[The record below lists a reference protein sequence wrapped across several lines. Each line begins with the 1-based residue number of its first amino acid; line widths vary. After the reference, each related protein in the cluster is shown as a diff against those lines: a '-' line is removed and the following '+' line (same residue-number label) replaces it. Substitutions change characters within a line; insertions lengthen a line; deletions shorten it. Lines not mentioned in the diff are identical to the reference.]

1 MELTHYIRLV
11 RKWAWLLILAGFVAA
26 GITFVVNVRRPPVF
40 QASTTLSIGRFIEAP
55 NPNSGDIR
63 TGIDLAQTYAQLVT
77 TFNVLQATVEALG
90 LPISPD
96 SLRSSI
102 TTRILPGTS
111 LLVVTVSSDN
121 PVVAADLANT
131 LAEQLIAQ
139 SPTNLTPEQQQQ
151 VAFLNAQI
159 QDLTV
164 QVQQSRQQLD
174 QVNAQL
180 SSTTTPQQLEA
191 LTIQRNAIID
201 QINSAQANI
210 ARFTETIASL
220 QQRTNALDI
229 VERARIPTQQSSS
242 RIETTVLLGA
252 IVGVAL
258 AFGVVLLIEYLDDTI
273 RTTEDATQTLAVPVL
288 GAIVRFGKR
297 PDRYDEMLLTNY
309 PSMSPIAEGYRT
321 ARTNMLFSESKD
333 HKRVFVVTSANPQE
347 GKTVTTVNLAIAM
360 AQAGLQVLLID
371 ADLRRPRVHEAF
383 KLENTVGLTTL
394 LFSTPDLTN
403 NDPTASEQ
411 ARFPALAK
419 CVQYTGVPKLRV
431 LTSGFVPSNPTEI
444 LGSAIMTQWIAALRS
459 SPTIDVIII
468 DTPPS
473 LAAADS
479 AVLAATIGAD
489 VLLVIDCGKTRRG
502 AALRA
507 KEQFTKL
514 NIPIAGVIVNR
525 INPRDEEYGYYY
537 GYYYTPQNV
546 GAPAQSRGKV

>member
-1 MELTHYIRLV
+1 MELTQYIRLV
-11 RKWAWLLILAGFVAA
+11 RKWAWLLILVGFVAA

-77 TFNVLQATVEALG
+77 TFNVLQATVDALN
-90 LPISPD
+90 LPIAPER
-96 SLRSSI
+96 LRSSI

-180 SSTTTPQQLEA
+180 SGTISPQQLEA
-191 LTIQRNAIID
+191 LTVQRNAIID

-229 VERARIPTQQSSS
+229 VERARIPTQQSGS
-242 RIETTVLLGA
+242 RIEVTVLLGA

-297 PDRYDEMLLTNY
+297 PGKYDEMLLTNY

-333 HKRVFVVTSANPQE
+333 QKRVFIVTSANPQE

-383 KLENTVGLTTL
+383 KLENNVGLTTL

-403 NDPTASEQ
+403 TDPNASEK
-411 ARFPALAK
+411 ARFPALAE

-444 LGSAIMTQWIAALRS
+444 LGSAIMAQWIAALRS

-489 VLLVIDCGKTRRG
+489 VLLVIDSGKTRRG

-507 KEQFTKL
+507 KDQFTKL

-546 GAPAQSRGKV
+546 GAPAQSRGKA